1 MRQSA
6 ADGLGKVSNPAPVR
20 SDATRVTPRAP
31 ERNNPNAATI
41 SAQPSR
47 ARQALN
53 TARNVSTTVDAI
65 ASAAEAGVS
74 LRRGNLAGAAAGL
87 GLAGAAA
94 MGVRSARVARSA
106 NAIQDAGASANR
118 IRNNMGRSAREAS
131 SEARSAVS
139 RESRESVRRPATSG
153 LVTNGGT
160 VVRQPNMPNTE
171 LTLPPRTLTSD
182 ALTNT
187 FNQARV
193 RAEERTGARLSK
205 AAINRDLSVAS
216 KKASAQNMPSG
227 RVKTASQAL
236 EGFDALNAAKIRK
249 RGNESRFPSTVSSN
263 RPVKKARP

>member
-74 LRRGNLAGAAAGL
+74 LRRGDVAGAVAGL

-94 MGVRSARVARSA
+94 MGVRSARVARVA
-106 NAIQDAGASANR
+106 NTVQDAGASARR
-118 IRNNMGRSAREAS
+118 ITSTRNALNETVPVTATYNPTRRTVERSDRMNQTRETFRSSTSPRANTSNAILKQDRSFGGREGKRVGQGDFDLSSADPRNPVRAAS
-131 SEARSAVS
+131 SYPVGGGAEMRVGPKLS
-139 RESRESVRRPATSG
+139 R
-153 LVTNGGT
+153 
-160 VVRQPNMPNTE
+160 
-171 LTLPPRTLTSD
+171 
-182 ALTNT
+182 
-187 FNQARV
+187 
-193 RAEERTGARLSK
+193 
-205 AAINRDLSVAS
+205 AAIERDLSVAR
-216 KKASAQNMPSG
+216 KMPQGPGALLNPALNNAVIRDASN
-227 RVKTASQAL
+227 TAS
-236 EGFDALNAAKIRK
+236 R
-249 RGNESRFPSTVSSN
+249 
-263 RPVKKARP
+263 KARPPKKK